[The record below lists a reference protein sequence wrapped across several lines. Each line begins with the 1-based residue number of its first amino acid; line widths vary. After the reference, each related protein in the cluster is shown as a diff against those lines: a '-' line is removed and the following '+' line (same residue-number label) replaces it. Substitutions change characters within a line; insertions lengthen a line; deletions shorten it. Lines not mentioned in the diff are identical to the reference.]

1 MRALVLAAALLASLA
16 VAEEPRSCSFVHSDA
31 ASQHI
36 WRWDLAQGG
45 AHGRGFQA
53 PFHKLDVAAPGGAS
67 SFYWQASD

>member
-1 MRALVLAAALLASLA
+1 MRFLVLAAALLASLA
-16 VAEEPRSCSFVHSDA
+16 VAEEPQSCSFVHSDA
-31 ASQHI
+31 SQRT
-36 WRWDLAQGG
+36 WRWDLTQGG